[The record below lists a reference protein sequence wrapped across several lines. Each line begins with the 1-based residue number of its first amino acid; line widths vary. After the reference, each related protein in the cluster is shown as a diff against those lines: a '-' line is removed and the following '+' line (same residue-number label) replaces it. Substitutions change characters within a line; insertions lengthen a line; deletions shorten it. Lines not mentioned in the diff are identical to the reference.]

1 MSSDNN
7 NVSYFST
14 NGKEFVALKK
24 RNNNLAYYIKPC

>member
-14 NGKEFVALKK
+14 NGKEFVTLKK
-24 RNNNLAYYIKPC
+24 RNNIVYYIKPC